1 MIQIK
6 NRKMKYRN
14 TIKKLKAAFCGRG
27 FRLDSKTIGKSKN
40 LTMKIIRQNNKI
52 RSDFLE
58 KAEKS
63 EGILRR
69 QKYEYK

>member
-6 NRKMKYRN
+6 QRKMKYRN
-14 TIKKLKAAFCGRG
+14 AENKRKAAFCGSG
-27 FRLDSKTIGKSKN
+27 FLDSKTIDKSMN
-40 LTMKIIRQNNKI
+40 LTLKIIQRNDKTYTT
-52 RSDFLE
+52 FFE
-58 KAEKS
+58 KSEKS